1 MSESVAYSE
10 GSRVG
15 RMVDGSQST
24 MPTLA
29 NSSLTN
35 DTFIEES
42 GLNND
47 QKKRKMEDIYSSG
60 RWKEVDEY
68 EVTKVRKIIRN
79 HIFKHVKFCKGRI
92 ES

>member
-1 MSESVAYSE
+1 MSESVVHSE
-10 GSRVG
+10 GNRVG

-35 DTFIEES
+35 DTFIDES

-47 QKKRKMEDIYSSG
+47 QKKRKWRIFIRTEDG
-60 RWKEVDEY
+60 NWLMNMR
-68 EVTKVRKIIRN
+68 
-79 HIFKHVKFCKGRI
+79 
-92 ES
+92 

>member
-1 MSESVAYSE
+1 M
-10 GSRVG
+10 G

-35 DTFIEES
+35 DTFIDET
-42 GLNND
+42 GLNNE
-47 QKKRKMEDIYSSG
+47 QKKRKMEDIYSSS

-68 EVTKVRKIIRN
+68 EVMMVRKVIRN
-79 HIFKHVKFCKGRI
+79 HI
-92 ES
+92 

>member
-1 MSESVAYSE
+1 MSESLAYSE
-10 GSRVG
+10 RNRVG

-29 NSSLTN
+29 NSSLTD

-47 QKKRKMEDIYSSG
+47 QKKRKWRIYILAEDG
-60 RWKEVDEY
+60 KRLMNM
-68 EVTKVRKIIRN
+68 R
-79 HIFKHVKFCKGRI
+79 
-92 ES
+92 

>member
-1 MSESVAYSE
+1 MSESVAYSD
-10 GSRVG
+10 GSRVE

-29 NSSLTN
+29 NSPLTN

-47 QKKRKMEDIYSSG
+47 QKKRKWRIYTLAEDG
-60 RWKEVDEY
+60 KRLMNM
-68 EVTKVRKIIRN
+68 R
-79 HIFKHVKFCKGRI
+79 
-92 ES
+92 